1 MWTIG
6 FKQGKQEGY
15 TAGYMKGRTVGRSS
29 VDTKW
34 LPMPQLAL
42 IVITAKMPGVERA

>member
-1 MWTIG
+1 MMIDISLIVLCFIGLILWCVMMWTIG

-29 VDTKW
+29 VDTK
-34 LPMPQLAL
+34 
-42 IVITAKMPGVERA
+42 